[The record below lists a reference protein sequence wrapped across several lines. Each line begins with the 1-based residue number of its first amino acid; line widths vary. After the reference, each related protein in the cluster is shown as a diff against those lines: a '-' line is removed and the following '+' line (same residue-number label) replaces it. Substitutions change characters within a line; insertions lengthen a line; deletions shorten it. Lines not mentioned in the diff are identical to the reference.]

1 MPPPSDDPM
10 APAASI
16 RLTALGALMIAT
28 CAIGCTHP
36 VEAPPKERCLPGE
49 HATGSPGSIAEAIE
63 LINSLPMPVTAKC
76 FAESLDRPLRIE
88 ATNSISSAQPAAG
101 ARSPRIFIFKKA
113 LILSI
118 VPDGPGAEL
127 LEFGELVGRNNRSI
141 KGEIEFPVEA
151 PLPES
156 APYEHLLI
164 NGAPVTFCALC
175 HADEQPVDGIGG
187 AFESVAMRPTL
198 RSIVPVERILDEA
211 AECDPEE
218 EPERC
223 AYLEAIVGHG
233 PIEHQP
239 FPDALPTFF

>member
-1 MPPPSDDPM
+1 MKCSLM
-10 APAASI
+10 FLVAAVGS
-16 RLTALGALMIAT
+16 
-28 CAIGCTHP
+28 IGCTNP
-36 VEAPPKERCLPGE
+36 MEAPPKERCLPGE
-49 HATGSPGSIAEAIE
+49 NATGSPGSVAEAID
-63 LINSLPMPVTAKC
+63 LINSLPMPVTAEC
-76 FAESLDRPLRIE
+76 FTESLDRPLRME

-101 ARSPRIFIFKKA
+101 ARSPRIFIFSQA

-141 KGEIEFPVEA
+141 KGEIKFPVEA

-156 APYEHLLI
+156 APYDTVLF
-164 NGAPVTFCALC
+164 NGGPVTSCAFC
-175 HADEQPVDGIGG
+175 HADEQPVEGIDG
-187 AFESVAMRPTL
+187 AFESLAMRPTR

-239 FPDALPTFF
+239 FPSALPTFF